1 MSTKQIHRT
10 ISKSKVRSNDGT
22 TISIKAQKGKLQ
34 KRVGKKTKKSIIKA
48 KLHKNASYSRSKSK
62 PKTPSSTKNVKI
74 NPKKIEKKI
83 REYEFTY
90 WDVLYA
96 HTRKVYQSYYS
107 LMNYY
112 DNLLFQYLYQ
122 KPIFS
127 LGV

>member
-10 ISKSKVRSNDGT
+10 ISKSKVRSNDGA
-22 TISIKAQKGKLQ
+22 TISINAQKGKSQ

-48 KLHKNASYSRSKSK
+48 KLHKNASYRSKSK
-62 PKTPSSTKNVKI
+62 PQTPSSAKNGKI
-74 NPKKIEKKI
+74 NPRKNEKKI

-96 HTRKVYQSYYS
+96 HTMKAYQAYYS

-112 DNLLFQYLYQ
+112 GGLLFQYPYQ
-122 KPIFS
+122 KPTFS
-127 LGV
+127 